1 MRNDKDIG
9 LLEEQIRE
17 LEDELMNM
25 CFQRNIAESKIAQM
39 TGRFKMF
46 KQQGLIDDE
55 CDLMEGVA

>member
-25 CFQRNIAESKIAQM
+25 CFQRNAAESRIVQM
-39 TGRFKMF
+39 VGRFKMF

>member
-1 MRNDKDIG
+1 MSIDKQVA

-55 CDLMEGVA
+55 CDLMENVI

>member
-39 TGRFKMF
+39 TARFKMF

>member
-39 TGRFKMF
+39 TGRFKLL
-46 KQQGLIDDE
+46 KRQGLIDDE
-55 CDLMEGVA
+55 CDLMEGMV

>member
-1 MRNDKDIG
+1 MNIDKQLA

-25 CFQRNIAESKIAQM
+25 CFQRNIAESKVTQM
-39 TGRFKMF
+39 IERFKMF

-55 CDLMEGVA
+55 CDLMENVI

>member
-1 MRNDKDIG
+1 MSIDKQVA
-9 LLEEQIRE
+9 LLEEQVRE

-25 CFQRNIAESKIAQM
+25 CFQRNIAESKITQM

-55 CDLMEGVA
+55 CDLMEGMV

>member
-9 LLEEQIRE
+9 LLETQIRE
-17 LEDELMNM
+17 LEDQLFDM

-55 CDLMEGVA
+55 CDLMEGMV